1 MKALEIIGKALGILA
16 GLGIISIAAALWY
29 YRDIPME
36 TLEARY
42 AAPESQ
48 FMTLDGVRVHYRDE
62 GPRDGPTVMLLHAH
76 WGSLIMWDEWASVL
90 KDKYR
95 VIRFDM
101 AGHGLTGIDPTG
113 DYTLER
119 GVALMEQF
127 NEALGIDRFDIIGTS
142 LGGTHAIH
150 YTVKHPSQINRL
162 VLLNPGAL
170 NAGVRGR
177 DTPRGLPW
185 WVRIMTYITPQQLFQ
200 FMLEGGYGS
209 AKQVDEEIVQRWHD
223 MQMGKGHR
231 PAELARTS
239 QYISGD
245 IVSMIKSIQSPTL
258 IMWGEDNP
266 VVTVDQAYEFMD
278 LLEGTPEKQLVV
290 FPGLGHM
297 AVLEDPEVTSIAIK
311 DYLEGNRVFTD
322 HEKKKI

>member
-1 MKALEIIGKALGILA
+1 MKMKALKIISKTLGVMA
-16 GLGIISIAAALWY
+16 GLSILSMAAALWY

-48 FMTLDGVRVHYRDE
+48 FMTIDGVRVHYRDE
-62 GPRDGPTVMLLHAH
+62 GPRTGPTVLLLHAH
-76 WGSLIMWDEWASVL
+76 WGSLIMWDEWANIL

-101 AGHGLTGIDPTG
+101 AGHGLTGTDPTG

-127 NEALGIDRFDIIGTS
+127 NEALGIERFDIVGTS

-177 DTPRGLPW
+177 DTPRALPW
-185 WVRIMTYITPQQLFQ
+185 WVGIMTYITPKQLFQ

-209 AKQVDEEIVQRWHD
+209 AKEVDEKIVQRWHD
-223 MQMGKGHR
+223 MQMGEGHR

-278 LLEGTPEKQLVV
+278 LLESAPEKQLAI

-297 AVLEDPEVTSIAIK
+297 AVLEDPKVTSVAIRE
-311 DYLEGNRVFTD
+311 YLEGTRVFAD
-322 HEKKKI
+322 HLK